1 MRGAVTV
8 GARLGS
14 RAAARKVDRGGDGA
28 SNVTPD
34 DIAKVVRWCA
44 LGGGHPLGWT
54 DAQGGGGGGF
64 ASEASLPLRIRALAA
79 GVEALER
86 AEVSHA
92 ELTAF
97 RKSLARLHVVAVVRD
112 AMPSLVADS
121 LRMLDD
127 DAFILA
133 AVAEQWVAAGE
144 PLRHVAGLVAAGRKH
159 TGHEGGDADHVDA
172 CAKAL
177 NAATRALTTAFDG
190 QGSADARTAAVNALR
205 AIVTR
210 SLRDDSPRRRFSGAQ
225 IAARER
231 VPVDI
236 GESPSLRVRGA
247 PNLRRRVV
255 RRAQRRARRRAGAPR
270 RGCRR
275 RRLVGVARLATTR
288 GGRRGG
294 RLDGYRRGRRRHRWR
309 GHVRW
314 IIVGGA
320 SVGHAHRR
328 RRRDSRRRRGD

>member
-1 MRGAVTV
+1 MALCDAAQGCGLSLAALMGPDGGAPRGGRVEATRAVGNSVAKTAHSSIPV
-8 GARLGS
+8 VFPSDAVAAL
-14 RAAARKVDRGGDGA
+14 AAAVAVLPDPAPGFDSDAVWLSAVCAVLSLSVPGSARAQPHERWTA
-28 SNVTPD
+28 AETALPTLPPD
-34 DIAKVVRWCA
+34 DIAEVVRWCA

-97 RKSLARLHVVAVVRD
+97 RRSLARLHVVAVVRD

-133 AVAEQWVAAGE
+133 AVAERWVAAGE

-177 NAATRALTTAFDG
+177 NAATRAVNDG
-190 QGSADARTAAVNALR
+190 V
-205 AIVTR
+205 
-210 SLRDDSPRRRFSGAQ
+210 RRVG
-225 IAARER
+225 
-231 VPVDI
+231 
-236 GESPSLRVRGA
+236 RVR
-247 PNLRRRVV
+247 PM
-255 RRAQRRARRRAGAPR
+255 
-270 RGCRR
+270 
-275 RRLVGVARLATTR
+275 
-288 GGRRGG
+288 
-294 RLDGYRRGRRRHRWR
+294 RGRRR
-309 GHVRW
+309 
-314 IIVGGA
+314 
-320 SVGHAHRR
+320 
-328 RRRDSRRRRGD
+328 